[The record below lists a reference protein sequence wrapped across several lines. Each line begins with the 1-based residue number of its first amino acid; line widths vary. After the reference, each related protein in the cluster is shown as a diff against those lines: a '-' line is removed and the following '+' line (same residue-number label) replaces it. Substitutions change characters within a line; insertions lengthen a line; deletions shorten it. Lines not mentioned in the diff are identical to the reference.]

1 MNRSSL
7 HNSARDKSENDQET
21 IAAIS
26 TPFGE
31 SGIGIVRVSG
41 VLAESICRKIF
52 RPKREHPRFESHV
65 FQYGEI
71 VDPEG
76 GAAIDEVLLVMMKAP
91 KSYTREDVAEIH
103 CHGGYLIVQKILDLI
118 RREGAKLAEP
128 GEFTKRA
135 FLNGRIDLTQAEAV
149 IDVINSRTSAS
160 LEIANQQLRGILY
173 KEVMRLKEGLVEML
187 ALIEAH
193 IDFPDEDIDPIS
205 QEGMKKD
212 LDRMVAVMSGW
223 ISSYEE
229 GRIFRDGVSCAIIG
243 KTNVGKSSLLN
254 VLLNE
259 DRAIVTAI
267 PGTTRD
273 VIEEV
278 LNIREI
284 PVRLIDTAGLRKT
297 GDCVEME
304 GVRRTKEQLK
314 RSDFILLVLDGSR
327 ELDKE
332 DLEIFD
338 EVVGKKKVI
347 VVNKNDLPGRIPMGI
362 IRSRFQSDAVV
373 QLSVLKREGIKDLE
387 NAIHACLIK
396 GNVRRASESVIVASL
411 RHKIG
416 LEEAEKR
423 LVASRGGLED
433 GVSLEFVAFEIRSA
447 LEALGEIIGE
457 TTTEELLN
465 HIFGRFCIGK

>member
-1 MNRSSL
+1 LNRSSPPL
-7 HNSARDKSENDQET
+7 SFKSSSENNEET

-31 SGIGIVRVSG
+31 SGIGIVRLSG
-41 VLAESICRKIF
+41 PLAESICRQIF
-52 RPKREHPRFESHV
+52 KPKREHAGFNSHV
-65 FQYGEI
+65 FHYGEI
-71 VDPEG
+71 VDPERG
-76 GAAIDEVLLVMMKAP
+76 SAIDEVLLVVMKAP

-103 CHGGYLIVQKILDLI
+103 CHGGYLIVQKILDLT
-118 RREGAKLAEP
+118 RRQGARLAEP

-149 IDVINSRTSAS
+149 VDLINAKTYAS
-160 LEIANQQLRGILY
+160 LEIANQQLKGVLY
-173 KEVMRLKEGLVEML
+173 KEVMRLKGELVEKL

-193 IDFPDEDIDPIS
+193 IDFPDEEIDPIS
-205 QEGMKKD
+205 QEEMKKD
-212 LDRMVAVMSGW
+212 LDRMAALMRRW

-254 VLLNE
+254 VLVNE
-259 DRAIVTAI
+259 ERAIVTAI

-284 PVRLIDTAGLRKT
+284 PVRLMDTAGLRKT
-297 GDCVEME
+297 VDCVEME
-304 GVRRTKEQLK
+304 GVRRTREQVR

-327 ELDKE
+327 ELDRE

-347 VVNKNDLPGRIPMGI
+347 VVNKKDLPGRISLDD
-362 IRSRFQSDAVV
+362 IRSRFQSDGVILVSA
-373 QLSVLKREGIKDLE
+373 LKREGIEDLE
-387 NAIHACLIK
+387 NAIYNFLIH
-396 GNVRRASESVIVASL
+396 GNVRRVSESVIVANL

-416 LEEAEKR
+416 LEEAERR
-423 LVASRGGLED
+423 LLASRTGLED
-433 GVSLEFVAFEIRSA
+433 GISPEFVAFEIRSA
-447 LEALGEIIGE
+447 LEALGEIVGE
-457 TTTEELLN
+457 TTTEEVLD
-465 HIFGRFCIGK
+465 HIFQRFCIGK

>member
-1 MNRSSL
+1 
-7 HNSARDKSENDQET
+7 
-21 IAAIS
+21 
-26 TPFGE
+26 
-31 SGIGIVRVSG
+31 
-41 VLAESICRKIF
+41 
-52 RPKREHPRFESHV
+52 
-65 FQYGEI
+65 
-71 VDPEG
+71 
-76 GAAIDEVLLVMMKAP
+76 
-91 KSYTREDVAEIH
+91 
-103 CHGGYLIVQKILDLI
+103 
-118 RREGAKLAEP
+118 
-128 GEFTKRA
+128 
-135 FLNGRIDLTQAEAV
+135 
-149 IDVINSRTSAS
+149 
-160 LEIANQQLRGILY
+160 
-173 KEVMRLKEGLVEML
+173 
-187 ALIEAH
+187 
-193 IDFPDEDIDPIS
+193 
-205 QEGMKKD
+205 MKKD
-212 LDRMVAVMSGW
+212 LDRMVAVTKEW
-223 ISSYEE
+223 VSSYEE

-314 RSDFILLVLDGSR
+314 HSDFILLVLDGSR

-347 VVNKNDLPGRIPMGI
+347 VINKNDLPGRIPLGDI
-362 IRSRFQSDAVV
+362 KRRFQSDAVV
-373 QLSVLKREGIKDLE
+373 HLSALKREGINDLE

-396 GNVRRASESVIVASL
+396 GNVRRAPESVIVASL

-416 LEEAEKR
+416 LEETEKR
-423 LVASRGGLED
+423 LLAARRGLED
-433 GVSLEFVAFEIRSA
+433 EVSLEFVAFEIRSA

>member
-1 MNRSSL
+1 LNRSSPPI
-7 HNSARDKSENDQET
+7 SVRDKSENDRET

-41 VLAESICRKIF
+41 LLAESICKRIF
-52 RPKREHPRFESHV
+52 RPKRGHPRFNSHF

-71 VDPEG
+71 VDPER
-76 GAAIDEVLLVMMKAP
+76 AAPIDEVLLVMMKAP

-118 RREGAKLAEP
+118 RRQGARLAEP

-149 IDVINSRTSAS
+149 IDLINAKTNAS
-160 LEIANQQLRGILY
+160 LEIANQQLKGVLY
-173 KEVMRLKEGLVEML
+173 KEVMKLKKGLVEKL

-205 QEGMKKD
+205 HEGMKKD
-212 LDRMVAVMSGW
+212 LDGMVAVLRGW

-278 LNIREI
+278 LNIKEI
-284 PVRLIDTAGLRKT
+284 PVRLMDTAGLRKT
-297 GDCVEME
+297 ADCVEME
-304 GVRRTKEQLK
+304 GVRRTREQVR

-327 ELDKE
+327 ELDSE
-332 DLEIFD
+332 DSEIFD
-338 EVVGKKKVI
+338 DVVGKKKVI
-347 VVNKNDLPGRIPMGI
+347 VVNKKDLLQKVSLEKVRN
-362 IRSRFQSDAVV
+362 RFHSAPVV
-373 QLSVLKREGIKDLE
+373 LVSALMREGIDDLE
-387 NAIHACLIK
+387 NAIYGSLIQ
-396 GNVRRASESVIVASL
+396 GNAGRASESVIVANL
-411 RHKIG
+411 RHKVALEDAERGLLAARMG
-416 LEEAEKR
+416 LEN
-423 LVASRGGLED
+423 GI
-433 GVSLEFVAFEIRSA
+433 SLEFVAFEVRSA
-447 LEALGEIIGE
+447 LEALGEIVGE
-457 TTTEELLN
+457 TTTDEVLD
-465 HIFGRFCIGK
+465 HIFEQFCIGK